1 MHTRLILLLLLALT
15 APGCATWMGVDHA
28 GAVYWQDLHEPG
40 AVMDAYVTALREGDL
55 DRAAAYLYLP
65 LGMED
70 GPALREQLGRISSA
84 LKVGGANIRVA
95 DSRRETRIAL
105 VIYTTNP
112 IGGDPTPVFLLKDT
126 HDRWRLHHKA
136 TAGPLQKALRD
147 RSDLLEV
154 RSLANWGARRM
165 AEINKAA
172 RTRLL
177 AGR

>member
-1 MHTRLILLLLLALT
+1 M
-15 APGCATWMGVDHA
+15 
-28 GAVYWQDLHEPG
+28 
-40 AVMDAYVTALREGDL
+40 
-55 DRAAAYLYLP
+55 
-65 LGMED
+65 
-70 GPALREQLGRISSA
+70 
-84 LKVGGANIRVA
+84 GGANIRVA

>member
-1 MHTRLILLLLLALT
+1 MPARLILLLLLALT
-15 APGCATWMGVDHA
+15 APGCATWMGMDQA
-28 GAVYWQDLHEPG
+28 DGGYWRDLHEPG
-40 AVMDAYVTALREGDL
+40 AVMDAYVSALREGDL

-70 GPALREQLGRISSA
+70 GPVLREQLGRISGA

-95 DSRRETRIAL
+95 DSRSETRIAL

-177 AGR
+177 AAR